1 MLIFSLKKE
10 WYEKIR
16 NSRRKKMSFNLW
28 KKFVLDAQS
37 DSFDVVYTG
46 DDFAEGCK
54 IVGEKTAEKYG
65 KGGTMHA
72 NPAGMEIAVQ
82 HKKYIVGYV
91 GRGNLKYGY
100 IGIVRK

>member
-1 MLIFSLKKE
+1 MA
-10 WYEKIR
+10 
-16 NSRRKKMSFNLW
+16 FNLW
-28 KKFVLDAQS
+28 KKFVLYAQS

-72 NPAGMEIAVQ
+72 NPDGMEIAVQ

-91 GRGNLKYGY
+91 GRGNLEDGY